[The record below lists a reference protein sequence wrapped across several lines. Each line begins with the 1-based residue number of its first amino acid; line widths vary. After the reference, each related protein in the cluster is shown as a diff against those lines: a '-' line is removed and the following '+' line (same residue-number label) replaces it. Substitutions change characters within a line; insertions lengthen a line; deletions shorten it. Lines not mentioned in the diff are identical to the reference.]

1 MPRPSHV
8 RDAVV
13 SELSAADHH
22 LWSVDEVLESIQGKG
37 VRADFSSV
45 FRSLVWA
52 QGRGLVERVELGDGK
67 TRFESAGGHHE
78 HAQCEHCGAVA
89 EIPECLVEEA
99 TERLQSETGFAVH
112 THRLVLVGLCPNCQ

>member
-22 LWSVDEVLESIQGKG
+22 VWSVDEVLEAIQRRG
-37 VRADFSSV
+37 VPADFSSV
-45 FRSLVWA
+45 FRGLQWA
-52 QGRGLVERVELGDGK
+52 EKQGVVQRVELGDGK
-67 TRFESAGGHHE
+67 ARFEVAGGHHE
-78 HAQCEHCGAVA
+78 HAQCERCGTIA

-99 TERLQSETGFAVH
+99 TERLQSETGFAIRA
-112 THRLVLVGLCPNCQ
+112 HRIVLVGLCPNCQ